1 MKALLVIILCLLL
14 LPGLCCAGEL
24 SALDIANR
32 NARFFADGVGVDA
45 DTGIPFDTIFV
56 DKTTR
61 AIKQDRYVNTT
72 EIGEYLSILVL
83 CERGIITIPNMS
95 PQQALRR
102 INSLLNCLWDA
113 PNWKGLFYWPYNIS
127 ADGALVP
134 GEGGKVVPAVDNGN
148 LSFALAGVAGAY
160 LNDKS
165 FSKSV
170 ICEKVELLLARQI
183 PGWQAL
189 FDPKRQLLRA
199 GWNPVN
205 NADLGYYIDRK
216 ANESRLSVIWAII
229 ATKDSSAPVPLA
241 AMENMPLFTGE
252 YTLANGKKLTAEL
265 TWDGT
270 IFQALLPAIYINES
284 KYISDYSLISN
295 FVAAQADFAN
305 RHGLPALLSAS
316 STIDDG
322 YASFGLKELS
332 ESYVKFGNAA
342 PPDDCGTPHAS
353 ALAYLV
359 NPKLSLQLLNDL
371 YRKYPQIETPYGWYD
386 AINAKGETGSKLL
399 SLDQGMLVLALSGN
413 DTANW
418 VENYLNSKQLLPTL
432 QAIYKSYRPQ

>member
-1 MKALLVIILCLLL
+1 MKVLLWIIIVLLL
-14 LPGLCCAGEL
+14 LPGSCLAGEL
-24 SALDIANR
+24 SALDIANH
-32 NARFFADGVGVDA
+32 NARFFEDGVGVDIV
-45 DTGIPFDTIFV
+45 TGIPFDTIFV
-56 DKTTR
+56 DKKTQ
-61 AIKQDRYVNTT
+61 AIKQERYVNTS

-83 CERGIITIPNMS
+83 CEQDVIKIPKIS
-95 PQQALRR
+95 PQLALLR
-102 INSLLNCLWDA
+102 INSLLNYLWEA

-127 ADGALVP
+127 SDGALVP
-134 GEGGKVVPAVDNGN
+134 GEGGQIVPAVDNGN

-189 FDPKRQLLRA
+189 YDSKRQLLRA

-205 NADLGYYIDRK
+205 NTDLGYYIDRK
-216 ANESRLSVIWAII
+216 ANESRLSVIWAILV
-229 ATKDSSAPVPLA
+229 TQNSSAPVPLA
-241 AMENMPLFTGE
+241 VMENMPLFTGE
-252 YTLANGKKLTAEL
+252 YTLVDGKKLTAEL

-305 RHGLPALLSAS
+305 SHGLPALLSAS
-316 STIDDG
+316 ASVDDG

-359 NPKLSLQLLNDL
+359 NPKLSLKLLNDL
-371 YRKYPQIETPYGWYD
+371 YQQYPQIETPYGWYD
-386 AINAKGETGSKLL
+386 AINAKGETCSKIL

-413 DTANW
+413 DTAKW
-418 VENYLNSKQLLPTL
+418 VENYLISKQLLPAL
-432 QAIYKSYRPQ
+432 QAIYKNCKP